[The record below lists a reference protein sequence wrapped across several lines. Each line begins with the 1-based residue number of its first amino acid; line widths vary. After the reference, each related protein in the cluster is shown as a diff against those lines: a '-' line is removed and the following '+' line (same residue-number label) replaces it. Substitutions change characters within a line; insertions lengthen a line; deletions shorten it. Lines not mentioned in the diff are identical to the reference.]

1 MRGWVLC
8 QQDLRHRQIGAVQ
21 GDGLVWSIW
30 SPLDL
35 RQDSLPLVQLLLP
48 TPLLG
53 THTNVCSTGECD
65 SEMRAE
71 GFQKSGEKLF
81 PG

>member
-1 MRGWVLC
+1 M
-8 QQDLRHRQIGAVQ
+8 Q

-30 SPLDL
+30 SSLDL
-35 RQDSLPLVQLLLP
+35 GQDPLSLIQLLLS

-53 THTNVCSTGECD
+53 THTNVFSTGECD

-71 GFQKSGEKLF
+71 GFQKSGDKLF